1 MRGFEKTYHE
11 IIKQGIT
18 KQILPV
24 NLFLYLMAPND
35 QNIYTPY
42 LHIVMKHG
50 MVWKQTKRYC
60 FNFFNLNFLE
70 PRPLSLHE
78 NCKQTEA
85 KLIQYYHFLERAV
98 QASFVR
104 NAGENCAISSCS
116 VSRKDKRINIFKVP
130 LAKNKFRKK
139 WSQDLNNDIL
149 KYRQRDKSLIERI
162 ESDKS
167 FIFENILLLTRYMF
181 TLLLNH

>member
-1 MRGFEKTYHE
+1 
-11 IIKQGIT
+11 
-18 KQILPV
+18 
-24 NLFLYLMAPND
+24 
-35 QNIYTPY
+35 
-42 LHIVMKHG
+42 

-78 NCKQTEA
+78 NCKQTKA
-85 KLIQYYHFLERAV
+85 KLIQYYHFLESAV

-104 NAGENCAISSCS
+104 NAGENCAISGCS
-116 VSRKDKRINIFKVP
+116 VSRKDKRISIFKVL
-130 LAKNKFRKK
+130 LATNKFCKK
-139 WSQDLNNDIL
+139 QSQDLINNIL

-162 ESDKS
+162 ESHKS
-167 FIFENILLLTRYMF
+167 FIFETILLLTRYIS

>member
-1 MRGFEKTYHE
+1 
-11 IIKQGIT
+11 
-18 KQILPV
+18 
-24 NLFLYLMAPND
+24 
-35 QNIYTPY
+35 
-42 LHIVMKHG
+42 

-78 NCKQTEA
+78 NCKQTKV
-85 KLIQYYHFLERAV
+85 KLIQYYHFLESAV

-104 NAGENCAISSCS
+104 NAGENCAISGCS
-116 VSRKDKRINIFKVP
+116 VSRKDKRISIFKVL
-130 LAKNKFRKK
+130 LATNKFCKK
-139 WSQDLNNDIL
+139 QSQDLINNIL

-162 ESDKS
+162 ESHKS
-167 FIFENILLLTRYMF
+167 FIFGNILLLTRYIS

>member
-1 MRGFEKTYHE
+1 
-11 IIKQGIT
+11 
-18 KQILPV
+18 
-24 NLFLYLMAPND
+24 
-35 QNIYTPY
+35 
-42 LHIVMKHG
+42 

-78 NCKQTEA
+78 NCKQTKA
-85 KLIQYYHFLERAV
+85 KLIQDYHFLESAV

-104 NAGENCAISSCS
+104 NTGENCAISGCS
-116 VSRKDKRINIFKVP
+116 VSRKDKRISIFKVL
-130 LAKNKFRKK
+130 LATNKFCKK
-139 WSQDLNNDIL
+139 QSQDLINNIL

-162 ESDKS
+162 ESHKS
-167 FIFENILLLTRYMF
+167 FIFGNILLLTRYIS

>member
-1 MRGFEKTYHE
+1 
-11 IIKQGIT
+11 
-18 KQILPV
+18 
-24 NLFLYLMAPND
+24 
-35 QNIYTPY
+35 
-42 LHIVMKHG
+42 

-78 NCKQTEA
+78 NCKQTKA
-85 KLIQYYHFLERAV
+85 KLIQYYHFLESAV

-104 NAGENCAISSCS
+104 NAGENCAISGCS
-116 VSRKDKRINIFKVP
+116 VSRKDKRISIFKVL
-130 LAKNKFRKK
+130 LATNKFCKK
-139 WSQDLNNDIL
+139 QSQDLINNIL

-162 ESDKS
+162 KSHKS
-167 FIFENILLLTRYMF
+167 FIFENILLLTRYIS

>member
-1 MRGFEKTYHE
+1 
-11 IIKQGIT
+11 
-18 KQILPV
+18 
-24 NLFLYLMAPND
+24 
-35 QNIYTPY
+35 
-42 LHIVMKHG
+42 

-78 NCKQTEA
+78 NCKQTKA
-85 KLIQYYHFLERAV
+85 KLIQQYHFLESAV

-104 NAGENCAISSCS
+104 NTGENCAISGCS
-116 VSRKDKRINIFKVP
+116 VSRKDKRISIFKVL
-130 LAKNKFRKK
+130 LATNKFCKK
-139 WSQDLNNDIL
+139 QSQDLINNIL

-162 ESDKS
+162 ESHKS
-167 FIFENILLLTRYMF
+167 FIFETILLLTRYIS

>member
-1 MRGFEKTYHE
+1 
-11 IIKQGIT
+11 
-18 KQILPV
+18 
-24 NLFLYLMAPND
+24 
-35 QNIYTPY
+35 
-42 LHIVMKHG
+42 

-78 NCKQTEA
+78 NCKQTKV
-85 KLIQYYHFLERAV
+85 KLIQYYHFLESAV

-104 NAGENCAISSCS
+104 NAGENCAISGCS
-116 VSRKDKRINIFKVP
+116 VSRKDKRISIFKVP
-130 LAKNKFRKK
+130 LATNKFSKK
-139 WSQDLNNDIL
+139 QSQDLINNIL

-162 ESDKS
+162 ESHKS
-167 FIFENILLLTRYMF
+167 FIFGNILLLTRYIS

>member
-1 MRGFEKTYHE
+1 
-11 IIKQGIT
+11 
-18 KQILPV
+18 
-24 NLFLYLMAPND
+24 
-35 QNIYTPY
+35 
-42 LHIVMKHG
+42 

-78 NCKQTEA
+78 NCKQTKA
-85 KLIQYYHFLERAV
+85 KLIQYYHFLESAV

-104 NAGENCAISSCS
+104 NAGENCAISGCS
-116 VSRKDKRINIFKVP
+116 VSRKDKRISIFKVL
-130 LAKNKFRKK
+130 LATNKFCKK
-139 WSQDLNNDIL
+139 QSQDLINNIL

-162 ESDKS
+162 ESHKS
-167 FIFENILLLTRYMF
+167 FIFENILLLTRYIS

>member
-1 MRGFEKTYHE
+1 
-11 IIKQGIT
+11 
-18 KQILPV
+18 
-24 NLFLYLMAPND
+24 
-35 QNIYTPY
+35 
-42 LHIVMKHG
+42 

-78 NCKQTEA
+78 NCKQTKA
-85 KLIQYYHFLERAV
+85 KLIQYYHFLESAV

-104 NAGENCAISSCS
+104 NAGENCAISGCS
-116 VSRKDKRINIFKVP
+116 VSRKDKRISIFKVL
-130 LAKNKFRKK
+130 LATNKFCKK
-139 WSQDLNNDIL
+139 QSQDLINNIL

-162 ESDKS
+162 ESHKS
-167 FIFENILLLTRYMF
+167 FIFGNILLLTRYIS